1 MRNALWTIVCLSVY
15 LSCMA
20 KACRGDHITMCAN
33 QVFLEMSMGSAEALK
48 RRPDNTL
55 VNRKYTERHTIVHKA
70 LRII

>member
-1 MRNALWTIVCLSVY
+1 
-15 LSCMA
+15 MA
-20 KACRGDHITMCAN
+20 KACRGYHITMCAN
-33 QVFLEMSMGSAEALK
+33 QEFLEMSMGSAEALK